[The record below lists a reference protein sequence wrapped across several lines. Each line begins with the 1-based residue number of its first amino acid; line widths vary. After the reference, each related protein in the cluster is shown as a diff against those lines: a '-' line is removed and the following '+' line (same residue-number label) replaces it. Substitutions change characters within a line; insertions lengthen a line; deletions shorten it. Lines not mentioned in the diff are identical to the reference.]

1 MLAAPIC
8 NAQSLIENGNFDNP
22 SDPLKGWITD
32 YEWTGNTHYLGNKN
46 HVSIVTEGARKNV
59 VKMNSPGDQGV
70 KIECRAF
77 PFEPGFRYTATL
89 DVKGG
94 GYRVYFAGY
103 RWAPG
108 VRPHENP
115 ELGELRMIYQSKA
128 TTGTASDW
136 KQEKIELPGV
146 KPSAQAIEHLKQ
158 LRFLTVYIWFVKPG
172 FVDNVTVT
180 KVADASM
187 KF

>member
-1 MLAAPIC
+1 MRSLVRLIFLTAVLLAAPC
-8 NAQSLIENGNFDNP
+8 FANAQSLIENGNFDNP
-22 SDPLKGWITD
+22 TDPLKGWVSD
-32 YEWTGNTHYLGNKN
+32 YEWAGNSNYLGNKK
-46 HVSIVTEGARKNV
+46 HVSIITEGARKNV
-59 VKMNSPGDQGV
+59 VKMDSPGDQGV

-77 PFEPGFRYTATL
+77 PFEPGFRYTCTL

-108 VRPHENP
+108 IRPHDNP

-128 TTGTASDW
+128 ATGTASDW

-146 KPSAQAIEHLKQ
+146 KP
-158 LRFLTVYIWFVKPG
+158 
-172 FVDNVTVT
+172 
-180 KVADASM
+180 
-187 KF
+187 